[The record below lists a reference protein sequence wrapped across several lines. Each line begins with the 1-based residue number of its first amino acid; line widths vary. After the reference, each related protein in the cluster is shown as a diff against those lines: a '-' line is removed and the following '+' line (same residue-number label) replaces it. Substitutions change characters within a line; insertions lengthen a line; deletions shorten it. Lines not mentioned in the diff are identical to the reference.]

1 MTIRVDSSEV
11 NHLIERFN
19 LSEDD
24 ARNVL
29 LNLKILE
36 QKMKLPLEH
45 LLSVL
50 DYNNELLR
58 QVIAS
63 DLTQSDTKNRFGM

>member
-1 MTIRVDSSEV
+1 MTVRVDSSEV
-11 NHLIERFN
+11 NHLSERFN

-36 QKMKLPLEH
+36 KKMRVPLEQ

-50 DYNNELLR
+50 DYNDVLLK
-58 QVIAS
+58 QVIQS
-63 DLTQSDTKNRFGM
+63 DLTRSDNNKSFGI